1 MKKKLLIFVISISI
15 SHFALP
21 KSIIHISGKSDM
33 KVYYEYEDISGDLLH
48 PIFTSSTT
56 TLSSGT
62 GPSQPPID
70 FNQYGYFETSKNSNG
85 VFYRGDKS
93 VLSFESSNTWYQSTN
108 NKSLSFYYHMYGSDI
123 GKIEVQRK
131 RYLASGGSYWETT
144 KTISGQQHT
153 SSDRPWNFLSMPI
166 NYDYGL
172 HSLRIK
178 MTAVGGYRGDISIAG
193 IKITSREDGLML
205 PYIDLVQGN
214 NCKNYLIGNQGSTW
228 EDGAICK
235 SSYRE
240 YAGERYSAMAGDSR
254 YQGSF
259 RVNLSQTEP
268 SASTNSFSTHYHD
281 KSWGYSFSIPQV
293 IGNSRIQIQS
303 RPYTECNSSYTWED
317 VYTTESK
324 AKVFVVDAAR
334 VMNDRNIG
342 CLSEEI
348 KSQNRLMFR
357 FRLVDGSTIGKWT
370 YLRPMLMR
378 RD

>member
-1 MKKKLLIFVISISI
+1 MKLLIFIISICI
-15 SHFALP
+15 SHFAIS
-21 KSIIHISGKSDM
+21 KSLIHISGKADM
-33 KVYYEYEDISGDLLH
+33 KVYYEYEDVNGDILH
-48 PIFTSSTT
+48 PILTSISTT
-56 TLSSGT
+56 PSSGT
-62 GPSQPPID
+62 GPNQSPLNL
-70 FNQYGYFETSKNSNG
+70 NQYGYFETSQNSNG
-85 VFYRGDKS
+85 AFYYGDKS
-93 VLSFESSNTWYQSTN
+93 VLSFESSNTWYQSTS

-131 RYLASGGSYWETT
+131 RYLASGSSYWETT
-144 KTISGQQHT
+144 KIISGQQHT

-240 YAGERYSAMAGDSR
+240 YTGERYSAMGGDSR
-254 YQGSF
+254 YQDSF
-259 RVNLSQTEP
+259 RVNLSQSEP
-268 SASTNSFSTHYHD
+268 NASTNSFSTHYHD
-281 KSWGYSFSIPQV
+281 NSWGYSFSIPQV

-303 RPYTECNSSYTWED
+303 RPYTECNSSYTWEN
-317 VYTTESK
+317 VYTTVSK

-342 CLSEEI
+342 CLSEET
-348 KSQNRLMFR
+348 KSANRLMFR

-370 YLRPMLMR
+370 YLRPILMR